1 VRERKFANFSTADSY
16 MARRISVHEILQDI
30 RYSVRMLRKSPG
42 FTTVALLT
50 LALGV
55 GANTAIFSFVD
66 GVLLKPLPYAN
77 ANRIMRVLEKPP
89 GDPEARNGISTLNF
103 LDWQRQNSVFQYMAA
118 RTGGSVTLTGIS
130 HPLQLRGARMSA
142 HGFDILGV
150 HAVLGRTFAPDEDQ
164 PGKNRVAVLSHAL
177 WASQFGSD
185 RSILGRVIQLDSEP
199 YVVIGVLP
207 EGSAFDRSYAQ
218 IFRPLAFEPQ
228 NMTRNFHW
236 FGAMALLKPG
246 IRVEQARAEMNA
258 IGARIA
264 RDYPDSNKGWG
275 VAVDPLA
282 DTIVGKQLRQSL
294 YVLLAAVGM
303 VLLIG
308 CANLASL
315 TLARSTEREREVA
328 IRASVG
334 AGRGRLVRQFL
345 TENVLL
351 SVLGGVLGVA
361 LGSALLAGLK
371 VAVPPF
377 SLPAEANIT
386 LDARVLLFA
395 AGLSVF
401 TGLVFGLAP
410 ALQATRPDLAGSMK
424 EGGRGSGTGAAKR
437 RLRSGLVVT
446 EVALAFLLL
455 VGSGLLIRSFFAMQ
469 QVDTGFNAENV
480 ITAGLPISEKHFPNP
495 EDLNA
500 YLRQI
505 VASVQNLPGVRDVAL
520 TSALPLQGWGY
531 GMPFQIAGKPVVDRS
546 HRKPCFFKMVSS
558 SYFTALGMTLQKG
571 RTLSEHDGKGA
582 PPVTVINET
591 MARKYF
597 PHEEPIGKR
606 ILIQEIV
613 PGKTVLGPE
622 IPWEVVGV
630 VKDEKV
636 GNLDDIRENPG
647 VYVSQ
652 EQSPVFGE
660 AMVVRAAMD
669 PVRLQQAINNAVHQ
683 VNKDQALS
691 DIKTLE
697 QIKTESMASN
707 RLHSLL
713 LGGFASV
720 ALLLSAIGI
729 YGVISYSVVQR
740 THEIG
745 IRAALGASAI
755 DVVRMVLKS
764 GLQMAGLGLGLGF
777 LGALALTRLLASL
790 LFGVGARD
798 PVTMVG
804 VGAIL
809 ALVAFLASYGPA
821 RRAAKVDPMICL
833 RYE

>member
-1 VRERKFANFSTADSY
+1 
-16 MARRISVHEILQDI
+16 
-30 RYSVRMLRKSPG
+30 MLRKSPG
-42 FTTVALLT
+42 FTAVALLT
-50 LALGV
+50 LAIGI

-77 ANRIMRVLEKPP
+77 ADRIMRVLEKPP
-89 GDPEARNGISTLNF
+89 GDPDARNGISTLNF

-118 RTGGSVTLTGIS
+118 RTGGSVTLTGVTK
-130 HPLQLRGARMSA
+130 PVQLRGARMSA

-150 HAVLGRTFAPDEDQ
+150 KAVLGRTFVADEDQ
-164 PGKNRVAVLSHAL
+164 PGKNRVAVLSHSL

-185 RSILGRVIQLDSEP
+185 PNIIGRVIQLDGEP
-199 YVVIGVLP
+199 HVVIGVLP
-207 EGSAFDRSYAQ
+207 AGSAFDRSYAQ
-218 IFRPLAFEPQ
+218 IFRPLVFEPQ

-246 IRVEQARAEMNA
+246 VSLERARAEMNA

-264 RDYPDSNKGWG
+264 HDYPDSNKGWG
-275 VAVDPLA
+275 VAVDPMSE
-282 DTIVGKQLRQSL
+282 TIVGRQLRKSL

-308 CANLASL
+308 CANLANL
-315 TLARSTEREREVA
+315 TLARSTAREREVA

-334 AGRGRLVRQFL
+334 AGRWRLARQFL

-351 SVLGGVLGVA
+351 SIIGGVLGIA
-361 LGSALLAGLK
+361 LGYALMAGLK
-371 VAVPPF
+371 AAVPPF
-377 SLPAEANIT
+377 SLPAEADIR
-386 LDARVLLFA
+386 LDLRVLLFA
-395 AGLSVF
+395 VGLSIL
-401 TGLVFGLAP
+401 TGLIFGLAP
-410 ALQATRPDLAGSMK
+410 AIQATRSDLANSMK
-424 EGGRGSGTGAAKR
+424 EGGRGSGTGTAKQ

-455 VGSGLLIRSFFAMQ
+455 VGSGLLIRSFFEMQ
-469 QVDTGFNAENV
+469 NVDTGFNAENV
-480 ITAGLPISEKHFPNP
+480 ITAGLPISDKRFPNP
-495 EDLNA
+495 DDLNA

-505 VASVQNLPGVRDVAL
+505 VTNVQNIPGVHDVAL
-520 TSALPLQGWGY
+520 TSALPMQGWGY
-531 GMPFQIAGKPVVDRS
+531 GMPFQIAGKPVVDRAN
-546 HRKPCFFKMVSS
+546 RKPCFFKMVSP
-558 SYFTALGMTLQKG
+558 SYFTALGMTLKKG
-571 RTLSEHDGKGA
+571 RGLSERDRKGA
-582 PPVTVINET
+582 SPVTVINET

-597 PHEEPIGKR
+597 PQEDPIGKR

-622 IPWEVVGV
+622 IAWEVVGV

-636 GNLDDIRENPG
+636 GNLDDTRDNPG
-647 VYVSQ
+647 VYVSN
-652 EQSPVFGE
+652 EQSPVFFQ
-660 AMVVRAAMD
+660 ALVVRAAMD
-669 PVRLQQAINNAVHQ
+669 PTSLQQNISKAVHQ

-707 RLHSLL
+707 RLNSIM
-713 LGGFASV
+713 LGGFATV

-745 IRAALGASAI
+745 VRAALGASAV
-755 DVVRMVLKS
+755 DVVRMILKV
-764 GLQMAGLGLGLGF
+764 GMVMAGAGLVIGF
-777 LGALALTRLLASL
+777 LGALALTRLLATL

-798 PVTMVG
+798 PVTIVG

-809 ALVAFLASYGPA
+809 AIVAIVASYLPA
-821 RRAAKVDPMICL
+821 RRAARVDPMICL

>member
-1 VRERKFANFSTADSY
+1 
-16 MARRISVHEILQDI
+16 
-30 RYSVRMLRKSPG
+30 MLRKSPG
-42 FTTVALLT
+42 FAVVAVLT
-50 LALGV
+50 LAIGI

-77 ANRIMRVLEKPP
+77 ADRIMRVLEKPP
-89 GDPEARNGISTLNF
+89 GDPEARNGISTINF

-118 RTGGSVTLTGIS
+118 RTGGSVTLTGVNN
-130 HPLQLRGARMSA
+130 PVQLRGARMSA

-150 HAVLGRTFAPDEDQ
+150 KAVLGRTFAADEDQ
-164 PGKNRVAVLSHAL
+164 PGKSRVAVLSHSL

-185 RSILGRVIQLDSEP
+185 ASIIGRVIQLDGEP
-199 YVVIGVLP
+199 HVVIGVLP

-218 IFRPLAFEPQ
+218 IFRPLVFEPQ

-246 IRVEQARAEMNA
+246 VSLDQARAEMNT

-264 RDYPDSNKGWG
+264 HDYPDSNKGWG
-275 VAVDPLA
+275 IAVDPLA
-282 DTIVGKQLRQSL
+282 DTIVGRQLRKSL

-308 CANLASL
+308 CANLANL
-315 TLARSTEREREVA
+315 TLARSTAREREVA

-334 AGRGRLVRQFL
+334 AGRWRLVRQFL

-351 SVLGGVLGVA
+351 SVIGGVLGIA
-361 LGSALLAGLK
+361 LGYALMAGLRA
-371 VAVPPF
+371 AVPPF
-377 SLPAEANIT
+377 SLPSEANIG

-395 AGLSVF
+395 AGLSVM
-401 TGLVFGLAP
+401 TGLIFGLAP
-410 ALQATRPDLAGSMK
+410 AIQATHSDLAGSMK
-424 EGGRGSGTGAAKR
+424 EGGRGSGIGAAKHG
-437 RLRSGLVVT
+437 LRSGLVVT

-455 VGSGLLIRSFFAMQ
+455 VGSGLLIRSFFEMQ
-469 QVDTGFNAENV
+469 NVDTGFNAENV
-480 ITAGLPISEKHFPNP
+480 ITAGLPISEKRFPNP
-495 EDLNA
+495 DDLNV

-505 VASVQNLPGVRDVAL
+505 VSNVQNIPGVRDVAL
-520 TSALPLQGWGY
+520 TSALPMQGWGY
-531 GMPFQIAGKPVVDRS
+531 GMPFQIADKPLVDRAN
-546 HRKPCFFKMVSS
+546 RKPCFFKMVSP
-558 SYFTALGMTLQKG
+558 SYFKALGMTLKKG
-571 RTLSEHDGKGA
+571 RGLSEHDAKGT

-597 PHEEPIGKR
+597 QHEDPVGKR

-613 PGKTVLGPE
+613 PGKTALGPE
-622 IPWEVVGV
+622 IAWEVVGV

-636 GNLDDIRENPG
+636 GNLDNTSDNPG
-647 VYVSQ
+647 VYVSN
-652 EQSPVFGE
+652 EQSPVFFQ
-660 AMVVRAAMD
+660 ALVVRAAMD
-669 PVRLQQAINNAVHQ
+669 PLRLQQTISRAVHQ
-683 VNKDQALS
+683 LNKDQALS

-707 RLHSLL
+707 RLNSIM
-713 LGGFASV
+713 LGGFATV
-720 ALLLSAIGI
+720 ALLLAAIGI

-745 IRAALGASAI
+745 IRAALGASAAN
-755 DVVRMVLKS
+755 VVGMVLKL
-764 GLQMAGLGLGLGF
+764 GMLMAGAGLVLGF
-777 LGALALTRLLASL
+777 LGALALTRLLATL

-798 PVTMVG
+798 PATIAG

-809 ALVAFLASYGPA
+809 AMVALFASYLPA

>member
-1 VRERKFANFSTADSY
+1 
-16 MARRISVHEILQDI
+16 MHEILQDI
-30 RYSVRMLRKSPG
+30 RYGFRMLRTSPG
-42 FTTVALLT
+42 FTTVAILT
-50 LALGV
+50 LALGI

-77 ANRIMRVLEKPP
+77 ADRIVRVLEKPP
-89 GDPEARNGISTLNF
+89 GDPESRNGISTLNF

-118 RTGGSVTLTGIS
+118 RTDGSVTLTGITN
-130 HPLQLRGARMSA
+130 PVQLRGAMVSA

-150 HAVLGRTFAPDEDQ
+150 KAVLGRTFAADEDQ
-164 PGKNRVAVLSHAL
+164 PGKNRVAVLSHSL

-185 RSILGRVIQLDSEP
+185 PNIIGRVIQLDGQP
-199 YVVIGVLP
+199 HAVIGVLP
-207 EGSAFDRSYAQ
+207 EGSVFDRSYAQ
-218 IFRPLAFEPQ
+218 IFRPLVFEPQ

-236 FGAMALLKPG
+236 FGATALLKPG
-246 IRVEQARAEMNA
+246 VSLHRSQAEMNA

-264 RDYPDSNKGWG
+264 HDYPDSNKGWG

-282 DTIVGKQLRQSL
+282 DTIVGKQLRKSL

-308 CANLASL
+308 CANLANL
-315 TLARSTEREREVA
+315 TLARSTAREREVA

-334 AGRGRLVRQFL
+334 AGRWRLVRQFL

-351 SVLGGVLGVA
+351 SAIGGVLGIA
-361 LGSALLAGLK
+361 FGYGLMAGLK
-371 VAVPPF
+371 AAVPPF
-377 SLPAEANIT
+377 SLPAEADIT

-395 AGLSVF
+395 AALSIL

-410 ALQATRPDLAGSMK
+410 AIQVARSELAESMK
-424 EGGRGSGTGAAKR
+424 EGGRGSGTGAAKH
-437 RLRSGLVVT
+437 RLRAGLVVT
-446 EVALAFLLL
+446 EVTLAFLLL
-455 VGSGLLIRSFFAMQ
+455 VGSGLLIRSFFEMQ
-469 QVDTGFNAENV
+469 NVDTGFNAENV
-480 ITAGLPISEKHFPNP
+480 ITAGLPVSDKRFPNS
-495 EDLNA
+495 DQLSA

-505 VASVQNLPGVRDVAL
+505 VLNLRSIPGVRDVAL
-520 TSALPLQGWGY
+520 TSALPMEGWGY
-531 GMPFQIAGKPVVDRS
+531 GMPFQIAGKPTVDRAN
-546 HRKPCFFKMVSS
+546 RKPCFFKMVSP
-558 SYFTALGMTLQKG
+558 SYFAALGMTLKRGRGLNERDLKG
-571 RTLSEHDGKGA
+571 S

-597 PHEEPIGKR
+597 PHEEPVGKR

-622 IPWEVVGV
+622 IAWEVVGV

-636 GNLDDIRENPG
+636 GDLDSTMDNPG
-647 VYVSQ
+647 MYVSN
-652 EQSPVFGE
+652 EQSPTFYQ
-660 AMVVRAAMD
+660 ALVVRAAMD
-669 PVRLQQAINNAVHQ
+669 PLALQQAMNRAVHQ
-683 VNKDQALS
+683 VDKDQALS

-697 QIKTESMASN
+697 RIKTESMAGN
-707 RLHSLL
+707 RLNSLL
-713 LGGFASV
+713 LGGFATV

-745 IRAALGASAI
+745 IRAALGAGSG
-755 DVVRMVLKS
+755 DVVTMILK
-764 GLQMAGLGLGLGF
+764 GGMLMAGAGLVLGL
-777 LGALALTRLLASL
+777 LGALVLTRLITTL

-798 PVTMVG
+798 PMTIAG

-809 ALVAFLASYGPA
+809 AIVALLASYVPA